1 MCIDVYVVF
10 LIYFNIHC
18 ALEHI
23 LKGKPGKIYM
33 DERYG
38 VKYPPKFNFVI
49 LCWTFFISLD
59 FLYSPFKF
67 AFRSLNFLHSTFK
80 FVFYIHKFSFYS
92 TVRILHSSLHF
103 VHWTFCIRHSSL
115 YSTFI
120 SSHFI
125 RLFAFYIQV
134 CILFMFFN
142 CASNRNPRG
151 MSVRGLKRWFAP
163 FAPQNKR
170 FARFQN
176 GGSRVCGHR
185 HKWCINYLKPLCRFR

>member
-1 MCIDVYVVF
+1 MCPRVPHYWPWTKVYVWTA
-10 LIYFNIHC
+10 LIYC
-18 ALEHI
+18 
-23 LKGKPGKIYM
+23 
-33 DERYG
+33 

-67 AFRSLNFLHSTFK
+67 AFRSLNILQSTFK
-80 FVFYIHKFSFYS
+80 LVFYIHKFSFYS
-92 TVRILHSSLHF
+92 TVRILHSSLHL

-134 CILFMFFN
+134 CILFKFFN
-142 CASNRNPRG
+142 CKSNRNPRG
-151 MSVRGLKRWFAP
+151 MSDRGLKRWFAP
-163 FAPQNKR
+163 FAPQNKD
-170 FARFQN
+170 
-176 GGSRVCGHR
+176 SRGFKMADREYVVTA
-185 HKWCINYLKPLCRFR
+185 INDVLTTLNAM